1 MELWHAWTCP
11 YCMRVRVALAEKGL
25 AYEEREID
33 LARKPPELLPLNP
46 QNGVPV
52 LVADGVAIPD
62 SIVILQ
68 YLEDRYPE
76 RPLLPADPLGRARA
90 RLLYDRVTA
99 LLGPHLFKLARGTS
113 DEQAQAGGAVRTALE
128 ALEQQAPERGFLAGD
143 YSIADIALASLVLK
157 LPAALRPSGLGLP
170 RLARWE
176 AAVAARPAV
185 AAHTTVPRPTARP
198 G

>member
-1 MELWHAWTCP
+1 LELWHAWTCP

-33 LARKPPELLPLNP
+33 LARKPPELLALNP

-90 RLLYDRVTA
+90 RLLHDRVTA
-99 LLGPHLFKLARGTS
+99 LLGPHLLKLARGTP
-113 DEQAQAGGAVRTALE
+113 DEQAQAGGAVRAALE
-128 ALEQQAPERGFLAGD
+128 TLEKEAPERGFLAGA

-157 LPAALRPSGLGLP
+157 LPAALRPSGLGLT

-176 AAVAARPAV
+176 AAVATRPAV
-185 AAHTTVPRPTARP
+185 VAHTTVPRPAAAH
-198 G
+198 